1 MFTKYHL
8 LQLVFPEKGKTIL
21 LAVLILAPAFTV
33 TAQNLPKN
41 PTLQQL
47 AGYHNKQQQNWQQK
61 QLPPSSVTFKFSTNY
76 GQSLTTRFGKAK
88 SLAPV
93 AVNYPLPAS
102 VNEKQQMTPAP
113 FLQSFLLEERK
124 QYMQWQKQSWWK
136 DPGKLK
142 GAELLR
148 DFYISNRKS

>member
-1 MFTKYHL
+1 MFSKYHL
-8 LQLVFPEKGKTIL
+8 TQLMFPAWGNTIW
-21 LAVLILAPAFTV
+21 LAVLLLATAFTV
-33 TAQNLPKN
+33 NAQNLPRK

-61 QLPPSSVTFKFSTNY
+61 QLPQSSVTYKFGTNY
-76 GQSLTTRFGKAK
+76 GQSSTSRFGKTQ
-88 SLAPV
+88 SLAPL
-93 AVNYPLPAS
+93 AANYPLPAS
-102 VNEKQQMTPAP
+102 VNKKQQRTPAP

-136 DPGKLK
+136 DPSKLK

-148 DFYISNRKS
+148 DFYISNRKN

>member
-1 MFTKYHL
+1 MLSKY
-8 LQLVFPEKGKTIL
+8 QLPQLIFPVKGNKIW
-21 LAVLILAPAFTV
+21 LAVLLLAPAFTV

-102 VNEKQQMTPAP
+102 VNEKQQRTQAP

-124 QYMQWQKQSWWK
+124 QYMQWRKQSWWK

>member
-8 LQLVFPEKGKTIL
+8 LQLVFPEKGITIW

-33 TAQNLPKN
+33 TAQNLPRK

-61 QLPPSSVTFKFSTNY
+61 QLPQTSVTYKFSTNY
-76 GQSLTTRFGKAK
+76 GQSLTTRFEKAQ
-88 SLAPV
+88 SIAPLT
-93 AVNYPLPAS
+93 VNYPLPVS
-102 VNEKQQMTPAP
+102 VNKKQERTPAP
-113 FLQSFLLEERK
+113 FLQPFLLEERK
-124 QYMQWQKQSWWK
+124 QYLQWQKQSWWK

-142 GAELLR
+142 GAEMLR

>member
-1 MFTKYHL
+1 MFSKYHL
-8 LQLVFPEKGKTIL
+8 PQLMFQVKGKTIL
-21 LAVLILAPAFTV
+21 LAVLLLAPAFTV

-61 QLPPSSVTFKFSTNY
+61 QLPQSSVTFKFTTNY
-76 GQSLTTRFGKAK
+76 NQSLTSRFGNVQP
-88 SLAPV
+88 SVPLI
-93 AVNYPLPAS
+93 VNYQLPAS
-102 VNEKQQMTPAP
+102 AIQKQQMTPAP

-136 DPGKLK
+136 DPGKLR

>member
-1 MFTKYHL
+1 MFRKYHL
-8 LQLVFPEKGKTIL
+8 LQIAFSFKGNAIWLTVLLVI
-21 LAVLILAPAFTV
+21 PAFIATS
-33 TAQNLPKN
+33 QNLPKK

-47 AGYHNKQQQNWQQK
+47 AGYHNKQQLDWQQK
-61 QLPPSSVTFKFSTNY
+61 QLPQSSVIYKFSTNY
-76 GQSLTTRFGKAK
+76 GQSSTTRFGKDQ
-88 SLAPV
+88 SIAPL

-102 VNEKQQMTPAP
+102 VNEKQQRTQAP

-124 QYMQWQKQSWWK
+124 QYMQWRKQSWWK

-148 DFYISNRKS
+148 DFYISTRKG

>member
-1 MFTKYHL
+1 MFTKY
-8 LQLVFPEKGKTIL
+8 QLPQLIFPVKGNKIW
-21 LAVLILAPAFTV
+21 LAVLLLAPSFTG

-61 QLPPSSVTFKFSTNY
+61 QLPQSSVTYKFSTNY
-76 GQSLTTRFGKAK
+76 GQSSTSEVRKVPP
-88 SLAPV
+88 SVPV
-93 AVNYPLPAS
+93 SVNYPLPAS
-102 VNEKQQMTPAP
+102 ASTIQQTTPAP

-124 QYMQWQKQSWWK
+124 QYMLWQKQSWWK

-148 DFYISNRKS
+148 DFYIANRKN

>member
-1 MFTKYHL
+1 MFSKYHL
-8 LQLVFPEKGKTIL
+8 SQLTPKGNGNIICMTVL
-21 LAVLILAPAFTV
+21 LLIPAFTV
-33 TAQNLPKN
+33 TAQNLPRK

-61 QLPPSSVTFKFSTNY
+61 QLPQSSVTYKFSTNY
-76 GQSLTTRFGKAK
+76 HQSLTTEFGKVQP
-88 SLAPV
+88 PV
-93 AVNYPLPAS
+93 SFAVNFPLPAS
-102 VNEKQQMTPAP
+102 ANGKQQMAPAP

>member
-1 MFTKYHL
+1 MFSKYHL
-8 LQLVFPEKGKTIL
+8 PKLIFPVKGNTIWLAMLL
-21 LAVLILAPAFTV
+21 LANAFTV
-33 TAQNLPKN
+33 TAQQLPKK

-47 AGYHNKQQQNWQQK
+47 AGYHNKQQQSWQLK
-61 QLPPSSVTFKFSTNY
+61 QLPQSSVTYKFSTNY
-76 GQSLTTRFGKAK
+76 QQSFIKDFGKVQPA
-88 SLAPV
+88 APL
-93 AVNYPLPAS
+93 AVNYPLPAQA
-102 VNEKQQMTPAP
+102 NGKQQMKPAP

-136 DPGKLK
+136 DPAKLK